1 MPTFRIYLKDGKDHL
16 TKAEGWNIEK
26 RDDQLMVI
34 FVAEG
39 EAGKVSADPIEQSKR
54 IAAAVILSEL
64 AAIIKVEDG
73 ASSPSPA
80 A

>member
-1 MPTFRIYLKDGKDHL
+1 MPTFRIYLKDGAGHL
-16 TKAEGWNIEK
+16 TKAEGWKIEK

-39 EAGKVSADPIEQSKR
+39 EAGKMSADPTEQSKR

-64 AAIIKVEDG
+64 SAIIKVEDG
-73 ASSPSPA
+73 ASSPSVSA
-80 A
+80 